1 MIPKRVGGFIDYPRK
16 SNRPRPHK
24 LRCKGTDKKQNGK
37 AICNFCCV
45 FKAIIYYFDPRTNAY
60 RTIHYMATIQETVFR
75 GAGGTGT
82 EYWTG
87 LVLTAEEK

>member
-16 SNRPRPHK
+16 SNRPKPHE

-45 FKAIIYYFDPRTNAY
+45 FKAIIYYFDSRSKYNKQNNDPT
-60 RTIHYMATIQETVFR
+60 
-75 GAGGTGT
+75 
-82 EYWTG
+82 
-87 LVLTAEEK
+87 